1 MLGQNEGMN
10 EAHLRI
16 CASPE
21 WAAFVESEL
30 LPWVLAEADLGDEVL
45 EVGPG
50 PGLTTDVLR
59 RQVPRLTAVEIDERL
74 ARSLAGRLAGTNVTV
89 LHADATA
96 LPFEAGPVLRG
107 HPVHDAAPRA
117 VRRPSRTRCWPSCA
131 GCCAPG
137 GVLAGTDGVETPA
150 RRELHVDDDYL
161 PIDPATMADR
171 LAAAGFTRVTVEV
184 EEDRFRFAAT
194 APGAGG

>member
-1 MLGQNEGMN
+1 M
-10 EAHLRI
+10 RI

-30 LPWVLAEADLGDEVL
+30 LPWVLREQDLGDEVL

-74 ARSLAGRLAGTNVTV
+74 TRSLAGRLAGSNVTV

-96 LPFEAGPVLRG
+96 LPFGAGQFSAATLFTMLHHVPSAARQDRMLAELCRVLR
-107 HPVHDAAPRA
+107 
-117 VRRPSRTRCWPSCA
+117 
-131 GCCAPG
+131 PG
-137 GVLAGTDGVETPA
+137 GVLAGADGVATPA
-150 RRELHVDDDYL
+150 RRELHIDDDYL
-161 PIDPATMADR
+161 PVDPAAMAGR
-171 LAAAGFTRVTVEV
+171 LAAAGFAGATVEV
-184 EEDRFRFAAT
+184 HGDRFRFSAT
-194 APGAGG
+194 APA

>member
-1 MLGQNEGMN
+1 MN
-10 EAHLRI
+10 DAHLRI

-30 LPWVLAEADLGDEVL
+30 LPWVLREQDLGDEVL

-59 RQVPRLTAVEIDERL
+59 RQVPRLTAVEIDGRL

-96 LPFEAGPVLRG
+96 LPFSDGRFSAATLFTMLHHVPSAARQDLMLAELRRVLR
-107 HPVHDAAPRA
+107 
-117 VRRPSRTRCWPSCA
+117 
-131 GCCAPG
+131 PG

-150 RRELHVDDDYL
+150 RRDLHADDDYL
-161 PIDPATMADR
+161 PVDPATLAGR
-171 LAAAGFTRVTVEV
+171 LAAAGFAGATVEV
-184 EEDRFRFAAT
+184 HEDRFRFAAT
-194 APGAGG
+194 VAA

>member
-1 MLGQNEGMN
+1 MN
-10 EAHLRI
+10 DAHLRI

-30 LPWVLAEADLGDEVL
+30 LPWVLAEQDLGDEVL

-96 LPFEAGPVLRG
+96 LPFEDGQFSAATLFTMLHHVPSAALQDRMLAALRRVLR
-107 HPVHDAAPRA
+107 
-117 VRRPSRTRCWPSCA
+117 
-131 GCCAPG
+131 PG
-137 GVLAGTDGVETPA
+137 GLLAGTDGGETPA
-150 RRELHVDDDYL
+150 PRPAGTCTRMTTTCRSTRPPWRTGWPPRGSPAPRSRCRRSASGS
-161 PIDPATMADR
+161 PR
-171 LAAAGFTRVTVEV
+171 LW
-184 EEDRFRFAAT
+184 
-194 APGAGG
+194 

>member
-1 MLGQNEGMN
+1 M
-10 EAHLRI
+10 RI

-30 LPWVLAEADLGDEVL
+30 LPWVLREADLGGEVL

-59 RQVPRLTAVEIDERL
+59 RRVPRLTAVEIDGRL

-96 LPFEAGPVLRG
+96 LPLRAGQFSAATLFTMLHHVPSAALQDRMLAELRRVLR
-107 HPVHDAAPRA
+107 
-117 VRRPSRTRCWPSCA
+117 
-131 GCCAPG
+131 PG
-137 GVLAGTDGVETPA
+137 GVLAGADGVATPA
-150 RRELHVDDDYL
+150 RRELHIDDDYL
-161 PIDPATMADR
+161 PVDPVTMAGR
-171 LAAAGFTRVTVEV
+171 LAAAGFAGATVEV
-184 EEDRFRFAAT
+184 HGDRFRFAA
-194 APGAGG
+194 AVPA

>member
-1 MLGQNEGMN
+1 MN

-21 WAAFVESEL
+21 WAAFVQAEL
-30 LPWVLAEADLGDEVL
+30 LPWVLREADLGDEVL

-59 RQVPRLTAVEIDERL
+59 RQVPRLTAVEIDEPL

-96 LPFEAGPVLRG
+96 LPFEAGRFSAATLFTMLHHVPSTGLQDRMLGELRRVLR
-107 HPVHDAAPRA
+107 
-117 VRRPSRTRCWPSCA
+117 
-131 GCCAPG
+131 PG
-137 GVLAGTDGVETPA
+137 GVLAGTDGVATPA
-150 RRELHVDDDYL
+150 RRELHAGDDYL
-161 PIDPATMADR
+161 PVDPATMAGR
-171 LAAAGFTRVTVEV
+171 LAAAGFVHPRVEV
-184 EEDRFRFAAT
+184 RDDRFRFAAT
-194 APGAGG
+194 APAG

>member
-1 MLGQNEGMN
+1 MN

-30 LPWVLAEADLGDEVL
+30 LPWVLAETDLGDEVL

-59 RQVPRLTAVEIDERL
+59 RQVPRLTAVEVDERL
-74 ARSLAGRLAGTNVTV
+74 ARALAGALGGTTVTV

-96 LPFEAGPVLRG
+96 LPFGAGRFSAATLFTMLLHVPSSAQQDQMLAELRRVLR
-107 HPVHDAAPRA
+107 
-117 VRRPSRTRCWPSCA
+117 
-131 GCCAPG
+131 PG
-137 GVLAGTDGVETPA
+137 GVLAGTDSVETPA
-150 RRELHVDDDYL
+150 RRELHIDDDYL
-161 PIDPATMADR
+161 PVDPSTMAGR
-171 LAAAGFTRVTVEV
+171 LAGAGFTRVTVEV

-194 APGAGG
+194 APAAVLT

>member
-1 MLGQNEGMN
+1 MN
-10 EAHLRI
+10 DAHLRI

-30 LPWVLAEADLGDEVL
+30 LPWVLREADLGDEVL

-74 ARSLAGRLAGTNVTV
+74 ARSLAGRLAGTNVAV

-96 LPFEAGPVLRG
+96 LPFSGGQFSAATLFTMLHHVPSAALQDRMLAEVRRVLR
-107 HPVHDAAPRA
+107 
-117 VRRPSRTRCWPSCA
+117 
-131 GCCAPG
+131 PG
-137 GVLAGTDGVETPA
+137 GLLAGTDGEETPA
-150 RRELHVDDDYL
+150 RRNLHADDDYL
-161 PIDPATMADR
+161 PVDPATLADR
-171 LAAAGFTRVTVEV
+171 LAAAGFAGATVEV
-184 EEDRFRFAAT
+184 QEDRFRFAAT
-194 APGAGG
+194 VPA

>member
-1 MLGQNEGMN
+1 MN

-30 LPWVLAEADLGDEVL
+30 LPWVLREQDLGDEVL

-96 LPFEAGPVLRG
+96 LPFEDAQFSAATLFTMLHHVPSAALQDRMLAELRRVLR
-107 HPVHDAAPRA
+107 
-117 VRRPSRTRCWPSCA
+117 
-131 GCCAPG
+131 PG
-137 GVLAGTDGVETPA
+137 GLLAGTDGVETPA
-150 RRELHVDDDYL
+150 RRDLHVDDDYL
-161 PIDPATMADR
+161 PVDPATLGDR
-171 LAAAGFTRVTVEV
+171 LAAAGFVGATVEV
-184 EEDRFRFAAT
+184 QRDRFRFLATVPAA
-194 APGAGG
+194 

>member
-1 MLGQNEGMN
+1 MQGENERMN

-96 LPFEAGPVLRG
+96 LPFEAGRFSAATLFTPV
-107 HPVHDAAPRA
+107 
-117 VRRPSRTRCWPSCA
+117 
-131 GCCAPG
+131 
-137 GVLAGTDGVETPA
+137 
-150 RRELHVDDDYL
+150 
-161 PIDPATMADR
+161 DPATMAGR
-171 LAAAGFTRVTVEV
+171 LAGAGFTRVTVEV

-194 APGAGG
+194 APEAGG

>member
-1 MLGQNEGMN
+1 MN
-10 EAHLRI
+10 DAHLRI

-30 LPWVLAEADLGDEVL
+30 LPWVLREQDLGDEVL

-74 ARSLAGRLAGTNVTV
+74 ARSLAGTNVTV

-96 LPFEAGPVLRG
+96 LPFEDGQFSAATLFTMLHHVPSAARQDRMLAELRRVLRPTAGP
-107 HPVHDAAPRA
+107 A
-117 VRRPSRTRCWPSCA
+117 
-131 GCCAPG
+131 
-137 GVLAGTDGVETPA
+137 
-150 RRELHVDDDYL
+150 
-161 PIDPATMADR
+161 
-171 LAAAGFTRVTVEV
+171 
-184 EEDRFRFAAT
+184 
-194 APGAGG
+194 

>member
-1 MLGQNEGMN
+1 MN

-59 RQVPRLTAVEIDERL
+59 RQVPRLTAVEVDERL
-74 ARSLAGRLAGTNVTV
+74 ARALAGRLAGTNVTV

-96 LPFEAGPVLRG
+96 LPFAARRFSAATLFTMLHHVPSAAQQDQMLAELRRVLR
-107 HPVHDAAPRA
+107 
-117 VRRPSRTRCWPSCA
+117 
-131 GCCAPG
+131 PG
-137 GVLAGTDGVETPA
+137 GVLAGTDSVETPA

-161 PIDPATMADR
+161 PVDPATLAGR
-171 LAAAGFTRVTVEV
+171 LAGAGFTRVTVEV

-194 APGAGG
+194 APGAALT

>member
-1 MLGQNEGMN
+1 MN

-30 LPWVLAEADLGDEVL
+30 LPWVLREQDLGDEVL

-96 LPFEAGPVLRG
+96 LPFEAGQFSAATLFTMLHHVPSTVLQDQMLAELRRVLR
-107 HPVHDAAPRA
+107 
-117 VRRPSRTRCWPSCA
+117 
-131 GCCAPG
+131 PG
-137 GVLAGTDGVETPA
+137 GLLAGTDGVATRG

-161 PIDPATMADR
+161 PVDPATMADR
-171 LAAAGFTRVTVEV
+171 LAAAGFVHPAVEV
-184 EEDRFRFAAT
+184 QDDRFRFVAT
-194 APGAGG
+194 VPAD

>member
-1 MLGQNEGMN
+1 MN

-59 RQVPRLTAVEIDERL
+59 RQVPRLTAV
-74 ARSLAGRLAGTNVTV
+74 RSMSGW
-89 LHADATA
+89 
-96 LPFEAGPVLRG
+96 PV
-107 HPVHDAAPRA
+107 P
-117 VRRPSRTRCWPSCA
+117 W
-131 GCCAPG
+131 PG
-137 GVLAGTDGVETPA
+137 GWPA
-150 RRELHVDDDYL
+150 PVSPASRSRWRRTVSGSPPRHQGPCLPDD
-161 PIDPATMADR
+161 
-171 LAAAGFTRVTVEV
+171 
-184 EEDRFRFAAT
+184 
-194 APGAGG
+194 

>member
-1 MLGQNEGMN
+1 MN

-96 LPFEAGPVLRG
+96 LPFEAGRFSAATLFTMLHHVPSAAQQDQMLAELRRVLR
-107 HPVHDAAPRA
+107 
-117 VRRPSRTRCWPSCA
+117 
-131 GCCAPG
+131 
-137 GVLAGTDGVETPA
+137 
-150 RRELHVDDDYL
+150 
-161 PIDPATMADR
+161 
-171 LAAAGFTRVTVEV
+171 
-184 EEDRFRFAAT
+184 
-194 APGAGG
+194 PGACWRVPTASRPRPAGNCTPTTTTCPLTRPPWPAGWPAPVSPASRSRSRRTVSGSPPPRRGRCAA

>member
-1 MLGQNEGMN
+1 MN

-30 LPWVLAEADLGDEVL
+30 LPWVLREQDLGDEVL

-74 ARSLAGRLAGTNVTV
+74 ARSLAGRLAGANVTV
-89 LHADATA
+89 LHADATS
-96 LPFEAGPVLRG
+96 LPFEAGRFSAVTLFTMLHHVPSTALQDQMLAELRRVLR
-107 HPVHDAAPRA
+107 
-117 VRRPSRTRCWPSCA
+117 
-131 GCCAPG
+131 PG

-150 RRELHVDDDYL
+150 RRELHADDDYL
-161 PIDPATMADR
+161 PVDPATMAGR
-171 LAAAGFTRVTVEV
+171 LAAAGFVHATVEV
-184 EEDRFRFAAT
+184 QDDRFRFAA
-194 APGAGG
+194 AVPA

>member
-1 MLGQNEGMN
+1 MRLGQNERMN
-10 EAHLRI
+10 EAHMRI

-21 WAAFVESEL
+21 WGAFVESEL
-30 LPWVLAEADLGDEVL
+30 LPWVLREAELGDEVL

-96 LPFEAGPVLRG
+96 LPFGDGQFSAATLFTMLHHVPSAALQDRMLAELRRVLR
-107 HPVHDAAPRA
+107 
-117 VRRPSRTRCWPSCA
+117 
-131 GCCAPG
+131 PG
-137 GVLAGTDGVETPA
+137 GVLAGADGVATPA

-161 PIDPATMADR
+161 PVDPATMAGR
-171 LAAAGFTRVTVEV
+171 LAAVGFADATVEV
-184 EEDRFRFAAT
+184 HDDRFRFAAT
-194 APGAGG
+194 VPAA

>member
-1 MLGQNEGMN
+1 MN

-30 LPWVLAEADLGDEVL
+30 LPWVLAGQDLGDEVL

-59 RQVPRLTAVEIDERL
+59 RRVPRLTAVEIDERL
-74 ARSLAGRLAGTNVTV
+74 ARALAGRLAGTNVTV

-96 LPFEAGPVLRG
+96 LPFETGRFSAATLFTMLHHIPSASLQDRMLSELRRVLR
-107 HPVHDAAPRA
+107 
-117 VRRPSRTRCWPSCA
+117 
-131 GCCAPG
+131 PG
-137 GVLAGTDGVETPA
+137 GMLAGTDGVETPA
-150 RRELHVDDDYL
+150 RRELHTDDDYL
-161 PIDPATMADR
+161 PIDPATMAGR
-171 LAAAGFTRVTVEV
+171 LAAAGFVHTTVEV

-194 APGAGG
+194 APG

>member
-1 MLGQNEGMN
+1 MN

-30 LPWVLAEADLGDEVL
+30 LPWVLAETDLGDEVL

-59 RQVPRLTAVEIDERL
+59 RQVPRLTAVEIDDQML
-74 ARSLAGRLAGTNVTV
+74 AELRR
-89 LHADATA
+89 
-96 LPFEAGPVLRG
+96 VLR
-107 HPVHDAAPRA
+107 
-117 VRRPSRTRCWPSCA
+117 
-131 GCCAPG
+131 PG

-171 LAAAGFTRVTVEV
+171 LAGAGFTRVTVEV

-194 APGAGG
+194 APGAGR